1 MPQLQTR
8 SSATH
13 LMLPIGHRGSTVQAL
28 RVSVLNGF
36 ADMIRPSRLFP
47 DVNVPISPSR
57 AALLAVAVLATAP
70 AGADTSPVMEALK
83 TELARSMEMLG
94 EQPVPPYF
102 LSYEVTERE
111 TASANAAFGALT
123 SSSRGRSRYLDIDL
137 RVGNYELDNTR
148 PIQGARNRRTTVRI
162 PLDDDVDAIRSV
174 IWNATDA
181 RYKRALEELTK
192 VETDVQV
199 KVEAEDTS
207 ADFSQQGPIRG
218 AVGTAR
224 LDANLADWERQARLY
239 SAPFAGHDRILTAS
253 ASISGT
259 AETRWFVNSEG
270 SEVETADVHYRVFVS
285 ALTKADDGMTLP
297 RYESFFSFSPDGLPA
312 DRTVL
317 STVERMIADLAAL
330 RDAPLVDPYTGPAI
344 LSGRASGVFFHE
356 ILGHRVEGHRQ
367 KRVDDGQT
375 FKKKINERILP
386 PGFSVTFDPN
396 RRRLAGL
403 DLVGSYAYDNQG
415 VRGRPVV
422 VVDDGVLVD
431 FLMSRTPIEG
441 FPDSNGHGRKQY
453 GFSPVSRQSNL
464 IVEVRDAV
472 SREALKEQLL
482 TMIRDSGRPFGL
494 FIDDIQG
501 GVTTTGRFMP
511 NAFNVEPNVV
521 YRIYP
526 DGREE
531 LVRGVDLI
539 GTPLTTLSRVIAA
552 DDQVAVFN
560 GFCGAES
567 GSVPVSAAAP
577 GILVSQIEVQKKGKS
592 QERLPILPRPTQ
604 DAVDP
609 QQAPVD
615 DHAAVAKGDGV
626 LLRAM
631 QDELDRSTEKLSME
645 DMETPYFLAYRVD
658 EVEGFRVSA
667 RFGALDRSSP
677 SKRRSLSVELRV
689 GSPEFDNTNFLGSY
703 GTGGSATLPLD
714 DDYDALRR
722 RIWLAT
728 DSAYKSAQRKL
739 AGKRAALQ
747 NRTREAIPDFTG
759 AQAGQTIDTP
769 GSVNWTV
776 EEAESLARTLSALF
790 RQTPGI
796 HESRVYTDVDT
807 RRSYYVNNEGTSY
820 VKVEPWVQV
829 RAWASTQ
836 AADGTILEDSEVLYA
851 RSDALPERG
860 ILVHRVLAM
869 AEALSARRVAETLD
883 RYSGPVLFEG
893 QAAAGVLAG
902 YFAPRLVAV
911 RVPVAD
917 GYRYERSAAAA
928 RNPFAD
934 KIGAR
939 VLPRFLDVR
948 DDPTLDRYGQHRLLG
963 GYRVDDEGV
972 PAAPTSLVERG
983 RLKTLL
989 ATRNPVESIRSSTGN
1004 RRGIA
1009 PVPTNLIVSTDEG
1022 LAEDELLTEFAA
1034 LIQERGNEF
1043 GIVVSRLSGSSVV
1056 RAAKVYPDGRT
1067 VPIRKAELSSFSV
1080 SSFKDIVAA
1089 SATST
1094 VHTQRYSTPWASIL
1108 RQTSAVYG
1116 SPRHDTIGTI
1126 VVPDLL
1132 FEEVTLRKPLSN
1144 SPRPPVLAH
1153 PFFEKGG

>member
-1 MPQLQTR
+1 
-8 SSATH
+8 
-13 LMLPIGHRGSTVQAL
+13 
-28 RVSVLNGF
+28 
-36 ADMIRPSRLFP
+36 
-47 DVNVPISPSR
+47 
-57 AALLAVAVLATAP
+57 
-70 AGADTSPVMEALK
+70 MEALK

-111 TASANAAFGALT
+111 TASADAAFGALT
-123 SSSRGRSRYLDIDL
+123 NSSRGRSRFLDIDL

-174 IWNATDA
+174 VWNATDA
-181 RYKRALEELTK
+181 RYKQALEELTK

-207 ADFSQQGPIRG
+207 ADFSQQEPTRD
-218 AVGTAR
+218 AVGGAR
-224 LDANLADWERQARLY
+224 LDADLAEWEGRARLY
-239 SAPFAGHDRILTAS
+239 SAPFALHDQILAAA
-253 ASISGT
+253 ASISGS

-285 ALTKADDGMTLP
+285 AQTKADDGMTLP
-297 RYESFFSFSPDGLPA
+297 RYESFYSFTPDGLPD

-317 STVERMIADLAAL
+317 TKVERMIADLAAL

-386 PGFSVTFDPN
+386 PGFGVTFDPG
-396 RRRLAGL
+396 RRRIAGL

-441 FPDSNGHGRKQY
+441 FPGSNGHGRKQY
-453 GFSPVSRQSNL
+453 GFRPVSRQSNL

-592 QERLPILPRPTQ
+592 QERLPILPRPKR
-604 DAVDP
+604 DAVYIEE
-609 QQAPVD
+609 QAED
-615 DHAAVAKGDGV
+615 DQADEFDGV
-626 LLRAM
+626 LFQAM
-631 QDELDRSTEKLSME
+631 RDELERSTRDLSME
-645 DMETPYFLAYRVD
+645 DMDTPYFLAYRVD

-689 GSPEFDNTNFLGSY
+689 GSPDFDNTNFLGSY
-703 GTGGSATLPLD
+703 GTGGSATMPLD

-722 RIWLAT
+722 RLWLAT
-728 DSAYKSAQRKL
+728 DSAYKSAQGKL

-747 NRTREAIPDFTG
+747 NRTRDAVPDF
-759 AQAGQTIDTP
+759 ADAPAVQAIETAGP
-769 GSVNWTV
+769 VNWTI
-776 EEAESLARTLSALF
+776 EDAESLARTLSALF

-796 HESRVYTDVDT
+796 HQSRVYADMDI

-836 AADGTILEDSEVLYA
+836 AADGTILEDSEVFYA
-851 RSDALPERG
+851 RWDALPERG
-860 ILVHRVLAM
+860 IMVDQVLAM
-869 AEALSARRVAETLD
+869 AEALSARRGTEPLE

-893 QAAAGVLAG
+893 QAAAGLLAG
-902 YFAPRLVAV
+902 SFAPRLVAV

-917 GYRYERSAAAA
+917 GFRYERPAAAA

-939 VLPRFLDVR
+939 VMPRFLDVR
-948 DDPTLDRYGQHRLLG
+948 DDPTLDRHGQHRLLG
-963 GYRVDDEGV
+963 GFRVDDEGV
-972 PAAPTSLVERG
+972 PAAPTMLVERG
-983 RLKTLL
+983 RLRTLL
-989 ATRNPVESIRSSTGN
+989 ATRNPVEGIPASTGN

-1022 LAEDELLTEFAA
+1022 LGEDELRTEFVA
-1034 LIQERGNEF
+1034 LIHERGNEF
-1043 GIVVSRLSGSSVV
+1043 GIVVRRLRGSAVV
-1056 RAAKVYPDGRT
+1056 QAAKVYSDGRT
-1067 VPIRKAELSSFSV
+1067 VPIRKAELSGFSV
-1080 SSFKDIVAA
+1080 SAFRDIVAA

-1094 VHTQRYSTPWASIL
+1094 AHTQSYSAAWASIL

-1116 SPRHDTIGTI
+1116 SPRHDTIGSI

-1132 FEEVTLRKPLSN
+1132 FEEVTLRKPFGT

-1153 PFFEKGG
+1153 PFFDTGG

>member
-1 MPQLQTR
+1 MRWTGTGDHKGRYAFLPRNLLV
-8 SSATH
+8 AT
-13 LMLPIGHRGSTVQAL
+13 
-28 RVSVLNGF
+28 
-36 ADMIRPSRLFP
+36 
-47 DVNVPISPSR
+47 
-57 AALLAVAVLATAP
+57 LATAP
-70 AGADTSPVMEALK
+70 AAAAESPIMEALK
-83 TELARSMEMLG
+83 TELSRSMAMLG

-102 LSYEVTERE
+102 LSYEITERE
-111 TASANAAFGALT
+111 TVSANAAFGALT
-123 SSSRGRSRYLDIDL
+123 GSNRERSRYLDIDL

-148 PIQGARNRRTTVRI
+148 PIQGTRNRRTTVRI
-162 PLDDDVDAIRSV
+162 PLDDDVDAIRGV
-174 IWNATDA
+174 IWNATDE
-181 RYKRALEELTK
+181 RYKQAIEALTK

-207 ADFSQQGPIRG
+207 ADFSHREPIRD

-224 LDANLADWERQARLY
+224 LDADLADWERRARLY
-239 SAPFAGHDRILTAS
+239 SEPFAVPDRILAAT

-285 ALTKADDGMTLP
+285 ARTKADDGMTLP
-297 RYESFFSFSPDGLPA
+297 RYESFFSFTPDGLPA
-312 DRTVL
+312 DGTVL
-317 STVERMIADLAAL
+317 TTVERMIADLAAL
-330 RDAPLVDPYTGPAI
+330 RVAPLVDPYTGPAI

-396 RRRLAGL
+396 RRRVAGL

-415 VRGRPVV
+415 VPGRPVV
-422 VVDDGVLVD
+422 VVDDGVLVG

-441 FPDSNGHGRKQY
+441 FPGSNGHGRKQY
-453 GFSPVSRQSNL
+453 GYSPVSRQSNL

-482 TMIRDSGRPFGL
+482 TMIRDGGRPFGL
-494 FIDDIQG
+494 YIDDIQG

-592 QERLPILPRPTQ
+592 QERLPILARPTR

-609 QQAPVD
+609 DEVPEG
-615 DHAAVAKGDGV
+615 DHAAAVAADDVDGV
-626 LLRAM
+626 LLQAM
-631 QDELDRSTEKLSME
+631 RDELDRSAQDLSME

-667 RFGALDRSSP
+667 RFGALERSSP
-677 SKRRSLSVELRV
+677 SRRRSLSVELRV
-689 GSPEFDNTNFLGSY
+689 GSPEFDNTNFLGGY
-703 GTGGSATLPLD
+703 GTVGSATLPLD
-714 DDYDALRR
+714 DDYDGLRR

-739 AGKRAALQ
+739 AGKRAAVQ
-747 NRTREAIPDFTG
+747 NRTRETIRDFAD
-759 AQAGQTIDTP
+759 AQPGQTIDTN
-769 GSVNWTV
+769 GSVNWTI
-776 EEAESLARTLSALF
+776 EDAESLARTLSALF

-796 HESRVYTDVDT
+796 HESRVHADMDI
-807 RRSYYVNNEGTSY
+807 RRSYYLNTEGTSY
-820 VKVEPWVQV
+820 VKVEPWLQV
-829 RAWASTQ
+829 GAWASTQ
-836 AADGTILEDSEVLYA
+836 AGDGTILEDSEVFYA
-851 RSDALPERG
+851 RSDDLPDREV
-860 ILVHRVLAM
+860 LVDRVLAM
-869 AEALSARRVAETLD
+869 AEGLSARRGAETMDL
-883 RYSGPVLFEG
+883 YSGPVLFEG
-893 QAAAGVLAG
+893 QAVAGLLG
-902 YFAPRLVAV
+902 GSFAPRLVAV

-917 GYRYERSAAAA
+917 GYRYERSAAAV

-948 DDPTLDRYGQHRLLG
+948 DDPTLDRYGRHRLLG

-972 PAAPTSLVERG
+972 PAAPTILVERG
-983 RLKTLL
+983 RLRTLL
-989 ATRNPVESIRSSTGN
+989 ATRNPVEGIPASTGN

-1009 PVPTNLIVSTDEG
+1009 PVPTNLIVSTGEG
-1022 LAEDELLTEFAA
+1022 LADDAMSEQFVA
-1034 LIQERGNEF
+1034 LIHERGNEF
-1043 GIVVSRLSGSSVV
+1043 GIVVSRLRGSSVV
-1056 RAAKVYPDGRT
+1056 QAAKVYPDGRT
-1067 VPIRKAELSSFSV
+1067 VPIRKAELSGFSAAM
-1080 SSFKDIVAA
+1080 FKDIVAA

-1094 VHTQRYSTPWASIL
+1094 VHTLRFYASWASIL

-1116 SPRHDTIGTI
+1116 SPRHDTIGSV

-1132 FEEVTLRKPLSN
+1132 FEEVTLRRPLST

-1153 PFFEKGG
+1153 PFFE

>member
-1 MPQLQTR
+1 
-8 SSATH
+8 
-13 LMLPIGHRGSTVQAL
+13 
-28 RVSVLNGF
+28 
-36 ADMIRPSRLFP
+36 
-47 DVNVPISPSR
+47 
-57 AALLAVAVLATAP
+57 
-70 AGADTSPVMEALK
+70 MEALK
-83 TELARSMEMLG
+83 TELARSMETLG

-111 TASANAAFGALT
+111 TVSANAAFGALT

-148 PIQGARNRRTTVRI
+148 PIQGVRNRRTTVRI
-162 PLDDDVDAIRSV
+162 PVDDDVDAIRSV

-181 RYKRALEELTK
+181 RYKQALEELTK

-207 ADFSQQGPIRG
+207 ADFSHQEPTKD
-218 AVGTAR
+218 AVGTVR
-224 LDANLADWERQARLY
+224 IDADLADWEGRARLY
-239 SAPFAGHDRILTAS
+239 SAPFSLHDQIQAAS
-253 ASISGT
+253 ASITGT

-285 ALTKADDGMTLP
+285 ARTKADDGMSLP
-297 RYESFFSFSPDGLPA
+297 RYESFFSFTPDGLPA
-312 DRTVL
+312 DGTVL
-317 STVERMIADLAAL
+317 TTVEGMIADLAAL

-367 KRVDDGQT
+367 KRADDGQT

-396 RRRLAGL
+396 RRQAAGL

-441 FPDSNGHGRKQY
+441 FPGSNGHGRKQY
-453 GFSPVSRQSNL
+453 GYSPVSRQSNL

-482 TMIRDSGRPFGL
+482 AMIRDSGRPFGL

-592 QERLPILPRPTQ
+592 QERLPILPRPTRK
-604 DAVDP
+604 AVDVREE
-609 QQAPVD
+609 PVAD
-615 DHAAVAKGDGV
+615 DHAATGDFDGV
-626 LLRAM
+626 LFQAM
-631 QDELDRSTEKLSME
+631 RDELDRSMQNLAME

-658 EVEGFRVSA
+658 DVEGFRVSA
-667 RFGALDRSSP
+667 RFGALERSSP
-677 SKRRSLSVELRV
+677 SRRRTLSVELRV
-689 GSPEFDNTNFLGSY
+689 GSPEFDNTNFLGNY
-703 GTGGSATLPLD
+703 PTGGSATLALD
-714 DDYDALRR
+714 DDYDGLRR

-728 DSAYKSAQRKL
+728 DSAYKNAQRKL

-747 NRTREAIPDFTG
+747 NRTREAVPDFTDG
-759 AQAGQTIDTP
+759 QALQTIEP
-769 GSVNWTV
+769 AGSVNWTV
-776 EEAESLARTLSALF
+776 ADAESLARTLSAVF

-796 HESRVYTDVDT
+796 HESRVYADMDI
-807 RRSYYVNNEGTSY
+807 RRSYYVNTERASY
-820 VKVEPWVQV
+820 VKVEPWLQV

-836 AADGTILEDSEVLYA
+836 AADGTILEDNEVFYA
-851 RSDALPERG
+851 RSDALPGTETLTDQVR
-860 ILVHRVLAM
+860 AM
-869 AEALSARRVAETLD
+869 AEALSARRGAESLD
-883 RYSGPVLFEG
+883 RYSGPVLFEAE
-893 QAAAGVLAG
+893 AAAGLLAG
-902 YFAPRLVAV
+902 SFAPRLVAI

-939 VLPRFLDVR
+939 VMPRFLDVR
-948 DDPTLDRYGQHRLLG
+948 DDPTLDRYGQHRLHG
-963 GYRVDDEGV
+963 GYQVDDEGV
-972 PAAPTSLVERG
+972 PAGPTTLVERG
-983 RLKTLL
+983 RLRTLL
-989 ATRNPVESIRSSTGN
+989 TTRNPVEGITSTTGN

-1009 PVPTNLIVSTDEG
+1009 PVPTNLIVSTDAG
-1022 LAEDELLTEFAA
+1022 LADAELRAEFVA
-1034 LIQERGNEF
+1034 LIHERGNEF
-1043 GIVVSRLSGSSVV
+1043 GIVVSRLRGSSVV
-1056 RAAKVYPDGRT
+1056 QAAKLYPDGRT
-1067 VPIRKAELSSFSV
+1067 VPIRKAELSAFSV
-1080 SSFKDIVAA
+1080 SAFKDIVAV

-1094 VHTQRYSTPWASIL
+1094 VHTQRFPASWASIL

-1116 SPRHDTIGTI
+1116 SPRYDTIGSI

-1132 FEEVTLRKPLSN
+1132 FEEVTLRKPLGT

-1153 PFFEKGG
+1153 PFFE

>member
-1 MPQLQTR
+1 MR
-8 SSATH
+8 WATAGDH
-13 LMLPIGHRGSTVQAL
+13 KG
-28 RVSVLNGF
+28 
-36 ADMIRPSRLFP
+36 RPYAFLWRT
-47 DVNVPISPSR
+47 
-57 AALLAVAVLATAP
+57 LLVATLVVTPAVAAE
-70 AGADTSPVMEALK
+70 SPVMEALK

-111 TASANAAFGALT
+111 TASANAAFGSLT
-123 SSSRGRSRYLDIDL
+123 SSSRGRARYLDIDL

-174 IWNATDA
+174 IWSATDA
-181 RYKRALEELTK
+181 RYKQALEELTK
-192 VETDVQV
+192 VETDIQV

-207 ADFSQQGPIRG
+207 ADFSHQEPAKDAIS
-218 AVGTAR
+218 TAR
-224 LDANLADWERQARLY
+224 LDADFADWERRARLY
-239 SAPFAGHDRILTAS
+239 SEPFADHERMLAAS
-253 ASISGT
+253 ASISGS

-270 SEVETADVHYRVFVS
+270 SEIETADVHYRVFVS
-285 ALTKADDGMTLP
+285 ARTKADDGMTLP
-297 RYESFFSFSPDGLPA
+297 RYESFFSFTPDGLPDDA
-312 DRTVL
+312 TVL
-317 STVERMIADLAAL
+317 ATVERMIADLAAL

-367 KRVDDGQT
+367 KRADDGQT

-386 PGFSVTFDPN
+386 PGFSVTFDPG

-403 DLVGSYAYDNQG
+403 DLVGSYTYDNQG

-422 VVDDGVLVD
+422 VVDDGILVD

-441 FPDSNGHGRKQY
+441 FPGSNGHGRKQY

-472 SREALKEQLL
+472 SREALREQLL

-577 GILVSQIEVQKKGKS
+577 GVLVSQIEVQKKGKS
-592 QERLPILPRPTQ
+592 QERLPILPRPSQ
-604 DAVDP
+604 AAVDAHEKP
-609 QQAPVD
+609 VVD
-615 DHAAVAKGDGV
+615 DHAGDDIDGV
-626 LLRAM
+626 LFQAM
-631 QDELDRSTEKLSME
+631 RDELERSSQRLSME
-645 DMETPYFLAYRVD
+645 GMETPYFLAYRVD

-703 GTGGSATLPLD
+703 GSGGSATLPLD

-722 RIWLAT
+722 RLWLAT

-747 NRTREAIPDFTG
+747 NRTRDAVPDFAD
-759 AQAGQTIDTP
+759 AQAVQTIDTA

-776 EEAESLARTLSALF
+776 EDAQSLARTLSALF

-796 HESRVYTDVDT
+796 HESRVHTDMDI
-807 RRSYYVNNEGTSY
+807 RRSYYVNTEGTSY

-836 AADGTILEDSEVLYA
+836 AADGTILQDSEVFYA
-851 RSDALPERG
+851 RSDALPERE
-860 ILVHRVLAM
+860 ILAERVRAM
-869 AEALSARRVAETLD
+869 AEALSARRGAESMD
-883 RYSGPVLFEG
+883 RYSGPVLFKG
-893 QAAAGVLAG
+893 HAAAGLLAG
-902 YFAPRLVAV
+902 SFAPRLVAV

-939 VLPRFLDVR
+939 VMPRFLDVR
-948 DDPTLDRYGQHRLLG
+948 DDPTLDRYGPRRLHG

-972 PAAPTSLVERG
+972 PAAPTILVERG
-983 RLKTLL
+983 RLRSLL
-989 ATRNPVESIRSSTGN
+989 TTRNPVEGIAASTGN

-1009 PVPTNLIVSTDEG
+1009 PVPTNLIVSTEQG
-1022 LAEDELLTEFAA
+1022 LDDAEMHTEFVA
-1034 LIQERGNEF
+1034 LIHERGNEF
-1043 GIVVSRLSGSSVV
+1043 GIVVSRLSGSTVV
-1056 RAAKVYPDGRT
+1056 QAAKVYPDGRT
-1067 VPIRKAELSSFSV
+1067 VPIRKAELSGFSV
-1080 SSFKDIVAA
+1080 SAFKDIVAA

-1094 VHTQRYSTPWASIL
+1094 AHTLRYSASWASIL

-1116 SPRHDTIGTI
+1116 SPRHDTIGSI

-1132 FEEVTLRKPLSN
+1132 FEEVTLRKPIGN

-1153 PFFEKGG
+1153 PFFEKGS

>member
-1 MPQLQTR
+1 M
-8 SSATH
+8 
-13 LMLPIGHRGSTVQAL
+13 
-28 RVSVLNGF
+28 
-36 ADMIRPSRLFP
+36 
-47 DVNVPISPSR
+47 SPSR
-57 AALLAVAVLATAP
+57 AVWLAVAVLATTP

-123 SSSRGRSRYLDIDL
+123 SSNRERSRYLDIDL

-174 IWNATDA
+174 VWNATDA
-181 RYKRALEELTK
+181 RYKQALEALTK

-207 ADFSQQGPIRG
+207 ADFSHQEPTRD
-218 AVGTAR
+218 AVGTGG
-224 LDANLADWERQARLY
+224 LDADLADWERQARLY
-239 SAPFAGHDRILTAS
+239 SAPFAGHDRILAATAS
-253 ASISGT
+253 VSGT

-270 SEVETADVHYRVFVS
+270 SEIETADVHYRVFVS
-285 ALTKADDGMTLP
+285 ARTKADDGMTLP
-297 RYESFFSFSPDGLPA
+297 RYESFFSFTPDGLPA
-312 DRTVL
+312 DATVL
-317 STVERMIADLAAL
+317 TTVETMIADLAAL

-375 FKKKINERILP
+375 FKKKIDERILP
-386 PGFSVTFDPN
+386 PGFSVTFDPG

-441 FPDSNGHGRKQY
+441 FPGSNGHGRKQY
-453 GFSPVSRQSNL
+453 GYNPVSRQSNL

-521 YRIYP
+521 YRVYP

-592 QERLPILPRPTQ
+592 QERLPILAQPKR
-604 DAVDP
+604 DAVDVHEKP
-609 QQAPVD
+609 EDKHP
-615 DHAAVAKGDGV
+615 GGEFDGV
-626 LLRAM
+626 LFQAM
-631 QDELDRSTEKLSME
+631 RDELKRSTQHLSME
-645 DMETPYFLAYRVD
+645 DMEAPYFLAYRVD

-677 SKRRSLSVELRV
+677 SRRRSLSVELRV
-689 GSPEFDNTNFLGSY
+689 GSPEFDNTNFLGGY
-703 GTGGSATLPLD
+703 GTVGSAVLPLD

-759 AQAGQTIDTP
+759 AQAGQTIDTS

-790 RQTPGI
+790 KRTPGI
-796 HESRVYTDVDT
+796 HESRVYTEKDT
-807 RRSYYVNNEGTSY
+807 RRSYYVNTEGTSY
-820 VKVEPWVQV
+820 VKVEPWVRV
-829 RAWASTQ
+829 RSWASTQ

-851 RSDALPERG
+851 RSDALPERE
-860 ILVHRVLAM
+860 ILIDRVLAM

-893 QAAAGVLAG
+893 QAAAGLLAG

-911 RVPVAD
+911 RGPVAD
-917 GYRYERSAAAA
+917 GYRYERSAASA

-948 DDPTLDRYGQHRLLG
+948 DDPTLARYGPQRLLG

-989 ATRNPVESIRSSTGN
+989 ATRNPVEGIPNSTGN
-1004 RRGIA
+1004 RRGIG

-1022 LAEDELLTEFAA
+1022 LAEDELRTEFAA

-1043 GIVVSRLSGSSVV
+1043 GIVVSRLRGSSVV
-1056 RAAKVYPDGRT
+1056 QAAMVYPDGRT

-1080 SSFKDIVAA
+1080 SAFKDIVAA

-1094 VHTQRYSTPWASIL
+1094 VHTQRYSASWASIL

-1116 SPRHDTIGTI
+1116 SPRHDTIGSI

-1153 PFFEKGG
+1153 PFFEAEDESPVQPSARMGR

>member
-1 MPQLQTR
+1 MRRTGPSHVVSKTPIPRRRGGACPRPLRRRLRWTIAGDHNAPAGRAVAPYAFLQR
-8 SSATH
+8 HLLVAT
-13 LMLPIGHRGSTVQAL
+13 
-28 RVSVLNGF
+28 
-36 ADMIRPSRLFP
+36 
-47 DVNVPISPSR
+47 
-57 AALLAVAVLATAP
+57 LAVAP
-70 AGADTSPVMEALK
+70 GAAAESPVMEALK
-83 TELARSMEMLG
+83 AELARSMEMLG
-94 EQPVPPYF
+94 EQPVPPYY

-111 TASANAAFGALT
+111 AVAANAAFGALT

-148 PIQGARNRRTTVRI
+148 PIQGSRNRRTTVRI

-174 IWNATDA
+174 VWKATDE
-181 RYKRALEELTK
+181 RYKQALEELTK
-192 VETDVQV
+192 VEIDIQV

-207 ADFSQQGPIRG
+207 ADFSQQEPTRD
-218 AVGTAR
+218 AVGNAR
-224 LDANLADWERQARLY
+224 LDADLADWERKARLY
-239 SAPFAGHDRILTAS
+239 SAPFTDQDRILAAT

-285 ALTKADDGMTLP
+285 ARTKADDGMTLP
-297 RYESFFSFSPDGLPA
+297 RYESFYSFTPDGLPA
-312 DRTVL
+312 DGTVL
-317 STVERMIADLAAL
+317 NTVEGMIADLAAL

-386 PGFSVTFDPN
+386 PGFSVTFDPG
-396 RRRLAGL
+396 RRQVAGR

-441 FPDSNGHGRKQY
+441 FPGSNGHGRKQY
-453 GFSPVSRQSNL
+453 GYNPVSRQSNL
-464 IVEVRDAV
+464 IVEVRDPV
-472 SREALKEQLL
+472 PREALKEQLL

-592 QERLPILPRPTQ
+592 QERLPILPRPTR
-604 DAVDP
+604 DP
-609 QQAPVD
+609 ADVQGKTIVD
-615 DHAAVAKGDGV
+615 DHAGHDVDDV
-626 LLRAM
+626 LLQAM
-631 QDELDRSTEKLSME
+631 RDELDRSAEKLSME
-645 DMETPYFLAYRVD
+645 GMETPYFLAYRVD
-658 EVEGFRVSA
+658 DVEGFRVA
-667 RFGALDRSSP
+667 GRFGALERSSP
-677 SKRRSLSVELRV
+677 SRRRSLSVELRV
-689 GSPEFDNTNFLGSY
+689 GSPEFDNTNFLGNY
-703 GTGGSATLPLD
+703 GSGGSATLPLD
-714 DDYDALRR
+714 DDYDGLRR
-722 RIWLAT
+722 RLWLAT

-747 NRTREAIPDFTG
+747 NRTRDAVPDFTD
-759 AQAGQTIDTP
+759 APAVQIIDTA
-769 GSVNWTV
+769 GSVNWTL
-776 EEAESLARTLSALF
+776 EDAESLARTLSALF

-796 HESRVYTDVDT
+796 HESRLQTDMEF
-807 RRSYYVNNEGTSY
+807 RRSYYVNTEGTSY

-836 AADGTILEDSEVLYA
+836 AADGTILQDSEAFYA
-851 RSDALPERG
+851 RSDALPERE
-860 ILVHRVLAM
+860 ILADRVRAM
-869 AEALSARRVAETLD
+869 AEALSARRGAESLD

-893 QAAAGVLAG
+893 HAAAGLLAG

-917 GYRYERSAAAA
+917 GYRYERTAAAA

-939 VLPRFLDVR
+939 VLPRFLHVR
-948 DDPTLDRYGQHRLLG
+948 DDPLLDRYGPHPLLG

-972 PAAPTSLVERG
+972 PAAPTILVERG

-989 ATRNPVESIRSSTGN
+989 TTRNPVDGIASSTGN

-1009 PVPTNLIVSTDEG
+1009 PVPTNLMVSTEEG
-1022 LAEDELLTEFAA
+1022 LGDDEMLAEFVAQ
-1034 LIQERGNEF
+1034 IHERGNEF
-1043 GIVVSRLSGSSVV
+1043 GIVVSRLRGPSVV
-1056 RAAKVYPDGRT
+1056 QAAKIYPDGRT
-1067 VPIRKAELSSFSV
+1067 VPIRKAELSGFSV
-1080 SSFKDIVAA
+1080 SAFKDIVAA

-1094 VHTQRYSTPWASIL
+1094 VHTLRYSASWTSIL

-1132 FEEVTLRKPLSN
+1132 FEEVTLRKPLGN

-1153 PFFEKGG
+1153 PYFEK

>member
-1 MPQLQTR
+1 
-8 SSATH
+8 
-13 LMLPIGHRGSTVQAL
+13 
-28 RVSVLNGF
+28 
-36 ADMIRPSRLFP
+36 
-47 DVNVPISPSR
+47 
-57 AALLAVAVLATAP
+57 
-70 AGADTSPVMEALK
+70 MEALK
-83 TELARSMEMLG
+83 TELARSMEMLR
-94 EQPVPPYF
+94 EEPVPPYF

-123 SSSRGRSRYLDIDL
+123 SSNRERSRYLDIDL

-174 IWNATDA
+174 VWNATDA
-181 RYKRALEELTK
+181 RYKQALEALTK

-207 ADFSQQGPIRG
+207 ADFSQQEPTRD
-218 AVGTAR
+218 AVGTAG
-224 LDANLADWERQARLY
+224 LDVDLVDWERQARLY
-239 SAPFAGHDRILTAS
+239 SAPFAGHDRILTAT
-253 ASISGT
+253 ASISGS

-270 SEVETADVHYRVFVS
+270 SEVETADVHYRVFV
-285 ALTKADDGMTLP
+285 AAQTKADDGMTLP
-297 RYESFFSFSPDGLPA
+297 RYESFFSFTPDGLPG
-312 DRTVL
+312 DSTVL
-317 STVERMIADLAAL
+317 TTVERMIADLAAL
-330 RDAPLVDPYTGPAI
+330 RTAPLVDPYTGPAI

-403 DLVGSYAYDNQG
+403 DLVGSYDYDNQG
-415 VRGRPVV
+415 VRAQPVV

-441 FPDSNGHGRKQY
+441 FPGSNGHGRKQY
-453 GFSPVSRQSNL
+453 GYSPVSRQSNL

-592 QERLPILPRPTQ
+592 QERLPILPRPTR
-604 DAVDP
+604 DAKDA
-609 QQAPVD
+609 QLAPAD
-615 DHAAVAKGDGV
+615 DHAADAKDDDGSV

-631 QDELDRSTEKLSME
+631 EDELDRSAGKLSME

-677 SKRRSLSVELRV
+677 SRRRSLSVELRV

-703 GTGGSATLPLD
+703 GTVGSAVLPLD

-728 DSAYKSAQRKL
+728 DSAYKGAQRKL

-747 NRTREAIPDFTG
+747 NRTREAIPDFTDG
-759 AQAGQTIDTP
+759 QVGQTIDTS

-776 EEAESLARTLSALF
+776 EEAESMARTLSALF
-790 RQTPGI
+790 RRTPGI
-796 HESRVYTDVDT
+796 HESRVYTEMDT
-807 RRSYYVNNEGTSY
+807 RRSYYVNTEGTSY
-820 VKVEPWVQV
+820 VKVEPWVRV
-829 RAWASTQ
+829 RVWASTQ

-851 RSDALPERG
+851 RSDALPESET
-860 ILVHRVLAM
+860 LVDRVLAM

-893 QAAAGVLAG
+893 QAAAGLLAG

-917 GYRYERSAAAA
+917 GYRYERSAASA

-948 DDPTLDRYGQHRLLG
+948 DDPTLDRYGPQRLLG

-989 ATRNPVESIRSSTGN
+989 ATRNPGEGIPSSTGN

-1022 LAEDELLTEFAA
+1022 LAEDELRAEFAA

-1043 GIVVSRLSGSSVV
+1043 GIVVSRLRGSSVV
-1056 RAAKVYPDGRT
+1056 QAAMVYPDGRT

-1080 SSFKDIVAA
+1080 SAFKDIVAA

-1094 VHTQRYSTPWASIL
+1094 VHTQRYSASWASIL

-1116 SPRHDTIGTI
+1116 SPRHDTIGSI

-1153 PFFEKGG
+1153 PFFEK

>member
-1 MPQLQTR
+1 MIPTPRQL
-8 SSATH
+8 S
-13 LMLPIGHRGSTVQAL
+13 
-28 RVSVLNGF
+28 
-36 ADMIRPSRLFP
+36 
-47 DVNVPISPSR
+47 DVKVTISLSR
-57 AALLAVAVLATAP
+57 AALLAVAVLAIAP

-83 TELARSMEMLG
+83 TELARSMKMLG

-111 TASANAAFGALT
+111 AASANAAFGALT

-181 RYKRALEELTK
+181 RYKQAIEELTK

-207 ADFSQQGPIRG
+207 ADFSQQEPTRD
-218 AVGTAR
+218 AVGTAN
-224 LDANLADWERQARLY
+224 LDADLADWERRARLY
-239 SAPFAGHDRILTAS
+239 SAPFADHDQILAAA
-253 ASISGT
+253 ASISAS

-285 ALTKADDGMTLP
+285 AQTKADDGMTLP
-297 RYESFFSFSPDGLPA
+297 RYESFYSFTPDALPD

-317 STVERMIADLAAL
+317 TTVERMIADLAAL

-396 RRRLAGL
+396 RRQVAGQ

-422 VVDDGVLVD
+422 VVDDGILVD

-441 FPDSNGHGRKQY
+441 FPGSNGHGRKQY
-453 GFSPVSRQSNL
+453 GYSPVSRQSNL

-482 TMIRDSGRPFGL
+482 AMIRDGGRPFGL

-552 DDQVAVFN
+552 DDQQAVFN

-604 DAVDP
+604 AADDAHEKPD
-609 QQAPVD
+609 VD
-615 DHAAVAKGDGV
+615 DPAGDNIDGV
-626 LLRAM
+626 LFQAM
-631 QDELDRSTEKLSME
+631 RDELERSTQNLSME

-677 SKRRSLSVELRV
+677 SKQRSLSVELRV
-689 GSPEFDNTNFLGSY
+689 GSPEFDNTNFLGGY
-703 GTGGSATLPLD
+703 GSGGSATLPLD
-714 DDYDALRR
+714 DDYDGLRR

-728 DSAYKSAQRKL
+728 DAAYKSAQRKL

-747 NRTREAIPDFTG
+747 NRTRDAVPDFSD
-759 AQAGQTIDTP
+759 APAVQTIDTAGP
-769 GSVNWTV
+769 LNWTI
-776 EEAESLARTLSALF
+776 EDAESLARSLSTLF

-796 HESRVYTDVDT
+796 HESRVHADMDI
-807 RRSYYVNNEGTSY
+807 RRSYYVNSEGTSY

-836 AADGTILEDSEVLYA
+836 AADGTILEDSEVFYA
-851 RSDALPERG
+851 RSDALPERE
-860 ILVHRVLAM
+860 ILVERVLAM
-869 AEALSARRVAETLD
+869 AEVLSVRREAETLD

-893 QAAAGVLAG
+893 QAAAGLLAG
-902 YFAPRLVAV
+902 SFAPRLVAV

-917 GYRYERSAAAA
+917 GFRYERSAAAA

-948 DDPTLDRYGQHRLLG
+948 DDPTLDRYGDHRLLG

-972 PAAPTSLVERG
+972 PAAPTVLVERG
-983 RLKTLL
+983 RLRTLL
-989 ATRNPVESIRSSTGN
+989 ATRNPVEGIPASTGN
-1004 RRGIA
+1004 RRGISA
-1009 PVPTNLIVSTDEG
+1009 VPTNLIVSTEEG
-1022 LAEDELLTEFAA
+1022 LGEDEMHNEFVA
-1034 LIQERGNEF
+1034 LIHERGNEF
-1043 GIVVSRLSGSSVV
+1043 GIVVSRLRGSALVQ
-1056 RAAKVYPDGRT
+1056 AAKVYPDGRT
-1067 VPIRKAELSSFSV
+1067 VPIRKAELSGFSV
-1080 SSFKDIVAA
+1080 SAFKDIVAA

-1094 VHTQRYSTPWASIL
+1094 VHAQRYSASWASIL
-1108 RQTSAVYG
+1108 RQTSAAYG
-1116 SPRHDTIGTI
+1116 SPRHDTIGSI

-1132 FEEVTLRKPLSN
+1132 FEEVTLRKPLGN

>member
-1 MPQLQTR
+1 MSL
-8 SSATH
+8 
-13 LMLPIGHRGSTVQAL
+13 
-28 RVSVLNGF
+28 
-36 ADMIRPSRLFP
+36 SRT
-47 DVNVPISPSR
+47 
-57 AALLAVAVLATAP
+57 ALLAVAILATAP
-70 AGADTSPVMEALK
+70 AGASTSPVMEALK
-83 TELARSMEMLG
+83 TELSRTMEILG

-111 TASANAAFGALT
+111 TVSANAAFGALT
-123 SSSRGRSRYLDIDL
+123 SSSRGRNRYLDIDL

-148 PIQGARNRRTTVRI
+148 PIQGVRNRRTTVRI
-162 PLDDDVDAIRSV
+162 PVDDDVDAIRSV
-174 IWNATDA
+174 IWNATDR
-181 RYKRALEELTK
+181 RYKQALEELTK

-207 ADFSQQGPIRG
+207 ADFSHQEPTKD
-218 AVGTAR
+218 AVGAAR
-224 LDANLADWERQARLY
+224 IDADLADWERRARLY
-239 SAPFAGHDRILTAS
+239 SAPFAGHDRIQAAS
-253 ASISGT
+253 ASISGI

-270 SEVETADVHYRVFVS
+270 SEVETADGHYRVFVS
-285 ALTKADDGMTLP
+285 ARTKADDGMSLP
-297 RYESFFSFSPDGLPA
+297 RYESFFSFTPDGLPA
-312 DRTVL
+312 DDTVL
-317 STVERMIADLAAL
+317 TTVEGMIADLAAL

-367 KRVDDGQT
+367 KRADDGQT

-396 RRRLAGL
+396 RRQVSDL

-441 FPDSNGHGRKQY
+441 FPGSNGHGRKQY
-453 GFSPVSRQSNL
+453 GYSPVSRQSNL

-472 SREALKEQLL
+472 SREALKGQLL

-592 QERLPILPRPTQ
+592 QERLPILSRPTQ
-604 DAVDP
+604 KALDRREE
-609 QQAPVD
+609 PVPD
-615 DHAAVAKGDGV
+615 DHAATGDFDGV
-626 LLRAM
+626 LFQAM
-631 QDELDRSTEKLSME
+631 RDELDRSMQNLAME
-645 DMETPYFLAYRVD
+645 GMETPYFLAYRVD
-658 EVEGFRVSA
+658 DVEGFRVSA
-667 RFGALDRSSP
+667 RFGALERSSP
-677 SKRRSLSVELRV
+677 SRRRSLSVELRV
-689 GSPEFDNTNFLGSY
+689 GSPEFDNTNFLGNY
-703 GTGGSATLPLD
+703 RTGGSATLPLD
-714 DDYDALRR
+714 DDYDGLRR

-747 NRTREAIPDFTG
+747 NRTRDAVPDFTDG
-759 AQAGQTIDTP
+759 QALQTIELAD
-769 GSVNWTV
+769 SVNLAV
-776 EEAESLARTLSALF
+776 ADAESLGRTLSAVF

-796 HESRVYTDVDT
+796 HESRVYTDMDI
-807 RRSYYVNNEGTSY
+807 RRSYYVNTEGASY

-836 AADGTILEDSEVLYA
+836 AADGTILEDSEVFYA
-851 RSDALPERG
+851 RSDALPGTETLTDQVR
-860 ILVHRVLAM
+860 AM
-869 AEALSARRVAETLD
+869 AEALSARRGAESLD
-883 RYSGPVLFEG
+883 RYSGPVLFKG
-893 QAAAGVLAG
+893 RAAAGLLAG
-902 YFAPRLVAV
+902 SFAPRLVAV

-917 GYRYERSAAAA
+917 GFRYERSAAAA

-948 DDPTLDRYGQHRLLG
+948 DDPTLDRYGQHRLHG

-972 PAAPTSLVERG
+972 PAAPTTLVERG
-983 RLKTLL
+983 RLRTLL
-989 ATRNPVESIRSSTGN
+989 TTRNPVEGIAASTGN

-1009 PVPTNLIVSTDEG
+1009 PVPTNLIVSTDAG
-1022 LAEDELLTEFAA
+1022 LADDELRAEFVA
-1034 LIQERGNEF
+1034 LIHERGNEF

-1056 RAAKVYPDGRT
+1056 QAEKLYPDGRT
-1067 VPIRKAELSSFSV
+1067 VPIRKAELSGFSV
-1080 SSFKDIVAA
+1080 SAFRDIVAV
-1089 SATST
+1089 SANPT
-1094 VHTQRYSTPWASIL
+1094 VHTQRFPASWASIL

-1116 SPRHDTIGTI
+1116 SPRYDTIGSI

-1132 FEEVTLRKPLSN
+1132 FEEVTLRKPLGT

-1153 PFFEKGG
+1153 PFFE